1 MSIEFDVSGLEEL
14 AKQLENMADTCQND
28 TEEYLSQFH
37 KGKIVEINCPVC
49 KKQTESEIID
59 GGKVKCNKCGFEGKF
74 IGKIL

>member
-14 AKQLENMADTCQND
+14 AKQLEDMADTCQNV

-37 KGKIVEINCPVC
+37 KGKIVKINCPVC
-49 KKQTESEIID
+49 EKQTESEIID
-59 GGKVKCNKCGFEGKF
+59 GGKVKCNKYGFEGKF